1 MSLANSE
8 QYSVDGMNELETS
21 SDFDAD
27 VVFANGID
35 VFDGN
40 NNENVVDEKC
50 DKNYPDLNV
59 SLR

>member
-1 MSLANSE
+1 
-8 QYSVDGMNELETS
+8 MNELETA

-50 DKNYPDLNV
+50 DENYPDLNV
-59 SLR
+59 SSIIPNG